1 MKILLVEDDDRI
13 ADALAEALTDHY
25 YTVDIAADGEAGRAF
40 TELYPYDLVIL
51 DLMLPKLD
59 GISLCQQ
66 LRTQGYPTPIL
77 MLTAR
82 DSSSDKVVGLDAGA
96 DDYVVKPFD
105 LPEIMARIRALMR
118 RQGATLPSVL
128 EWEKLRLNPNTYKV
142 TYNGVT
148 LNLTPKEYGI
158 LDLLL
163 RHSQRVFSR
172 GEILDQLWSYED
184 TPGEE
189 MVKVH
194 IRGLRQKLKQAG
206 AMIDLIETVYG
217 LGYRLNQRL

>member
-25 YTVDIAADGEAGRAF
+25 FTVDIAADGKSGLAF

-66 LRTQGYPTPIL
+66 LRSRGYLTPIL

-82 DSSSDKVVGLDAGA
+82 DSSSDKVIGLDSGA

-105 LPEIMARIRALMR
+105 LAEIMARIRALLR
-118 RQGATLPSVL
+118 RRGDSLPMIL
-128 EWEKLRLNPNTYKV
+128 EWEKLRLNPSNYEV
-142 TYNGVT
+142 TYDGT
-148 LNLTPKEYGI
+148 MLNLAPKEYGI

-163 RHSQRVFSR
+163 RHNQRVFSR
-172 GEILDQLWSYED
+172 GEILDHLWSYEGSC
-184 TPGEE
+184 PSISF
-189 MVKVH
+189 VPFS
-194 IRGLRQKLKQAG
+194 LR
-206 AMIDLIETVYG
+206 
-217 LGYRLNQRL
+217 LGDSFDESAN